1 MLHRVEWDVPE
12 RVLSWNTLV
21 RSMGHRYGAPCPLRP
36 WSRPYR
42 YIYMGHVAAQISI
55 VRSAGQR
62 QGQITTPSLLHW
74 LILSSLQQLLL
85 LLLLSAV
92 ALGLSGSR
100 VSQVVWSQDDSGTM
114 TLSWWRVTP
123 CASRRHSG
131 LWTAVDHWV
140 LAAWLSDKN

>member
-1 MLHRVEWDVPE
+1 
-12 RVLSWNTLV
+12 
-21 RSMGHRYGAPCPLRP
+21 
-36 WSRPYR
+36 
-42 YIYMGHVAAQISI
+42 MGHVAAQISI
-55 VRSAGQR
+55 VRPAGQR

-114 TLSWWRVTP
+114 TLS
-123 CASRRHSG
+123 
-131 LWTAVDHWV
+131 
-140 LAAWLSDKN
+140 

>member
-1 MLHRVEWDVPE
+1 
-12 RVLSWNTLV
+12 
-21 RSMGHRYGAPCPLRP
+21 
-36 WSRPYR
+36 
-42 YIYMGHVAAQISI
+42 MGHVAAQISI

-114 TLSWWRVTP
+114 TLS
-123 CASRRHSG
+123 
-131 LWTAVDHWV
+131 
-140 LAAWLSDKN
+140 